1 MKRLILFCL
10 FIFPSLI
17 INAQIYSDYIGGGNS
32 EGITITTSDALQVD
46 GWEEIASGQ
55 NTLNG
60 AGLEGKLVDASRF
73 LSQAT
78 FGASQQLI
86 EEVAMMD
93 FEDWIDQQAE
103 INPAYLLP
111 VMIDVYNLGKQIYV
125 DNGGFEVNYT
135 DSPEWEHFD
144 YAWWQLNMTNE
155 DLLRQR
161 VAFALSEIFVISIH
175 SDLLNRGE
183 AVADYYDV
191 LIDNA
196 LGNYKDLLFDV
207 TLHPSMGVYLSHLN
221 NPRAIPEQNIH
232 PDENYAREVMQLFS
246 IGLYELNQDGSRK
259 TDAQGNFIPTYDNN
273 DISEFAKVF
282 TGLGAGGVISQEDNF
297 PPQFFLS
304 QGNIDFTVPM
314 AMYENWHEP
323 GEKHLLNGFV
333 IPDGQTGMQDVEM
346 AVDHLFNHPNVGP
359 FIGRLLIQRLIK
371 SNPTPEY
378 ISRVAEAFSDNGQG
392 VRGDMKA
399 VVKAILL
406 DEEARTCAWLNDP
419 VHGRLREPI
428 NRYTQFA
435 RVAGADNPLGIFWND
450 GRDFEAL
457 TGQHPLHSPSVF
469 NFFLPDFQ
477 PNGPISEMDLVGPE
491 YQIHN
496 TRTSIGY
503 VNYVN
508 EWTVEENLFNTYENS
523 VTDTDTDFSWLL
535 YYAKDSEVL
544 INKLDVL
551 LTNGQLSDDTRA
563 IIKTAIEP
571 FNDNTAGD
579 FLRLKMALYLFMISP
594 DYNVMR

>member
-1 MKRLILFCL
+1 MKRLLLFTL
-10 FIFPSLI
+10 FFFPSLFI
-17 INAQIYSDYIGGGNS
+17 SAQIYSDYIGGGNS
-32 EGITITTSDALQVD
+32 EGITITTSDALQED
-46 GWEEIASGQ
+46 GWEEIASGK

-60 AGLEGKLVDASRF
+60 AGLEGKLIDASRF

-86 EEVAMMD
+86 EEVAAMD

-103 INPAYLLP
+103 INPTYLLP

-161 VAFALSEIFVISIH
+161 VAFALSEVFVISIH

-196 LGNYKDLLFDV
+196 LGNYKDLLLDV

-246 IGLYELNQDGSRK
+246 IGLFELNQNGSRK

-323 GEKHLLNGFV
+323 GEKQLLNGFV

-346 AVDHLFNHPNVGP
+346 AVEHLFNHPNVGP
-359 FIGRLLIQRLIK
+359 FIGRQLIQRLIK
-371 SNPTPEY
+371 SNPSPEY
-378 ISRVAEAFSDNGQG
+378 ISRVAEVFNNNGQG

-399 VVKAILL
+399 VIKAILL
-406 DEEARTCAWLNDP
+406 DEEARTCEWLNDP

-435 RVAGADNPLGIFWND
+435 RVVGADNPLGIFWNN
-450 GRDFEAL
+450 GSAFELL

-477 PNGPISEMDLVGPE
+477 PNGPISELDLVGPE
-491 YQIHN
+491 FQIHN

-503 VNYVN
+503 LNYVN
-508 EWTVEENLFNTYENS
+508 EWTVEENLFNTYEDS

-579 FLRLKMALYLFMISP
+579 FSRLKMALYLFMISP